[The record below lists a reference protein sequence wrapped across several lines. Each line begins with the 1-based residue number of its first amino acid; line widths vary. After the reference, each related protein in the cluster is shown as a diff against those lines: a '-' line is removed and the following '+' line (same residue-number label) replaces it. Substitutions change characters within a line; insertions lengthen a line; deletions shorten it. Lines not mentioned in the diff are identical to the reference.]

1 MFWGKKAVVRS
12 LFSREDTYFLCEKV
26 GNFKCISGD
35 FDDKTSVIRQKGE
48 SLNGCYKKTKHVKFS
63 EKWTFLTLRYTYVRA
78 ACQEVRNV
86 RAFFFFCNTSFEIH
100 PFALLPTKTCL
111 DWSLK
116 SIMMKQEDESTYKIK
131 MSYRQS
137 KSPFPLSHLIQTHCL
152 MVLMFCENSLFFW
165 FWWHLE
171 NWRYM
176 SQ

>member
-1 MFWGKKAVVRS
+1 MWKSWKFQMHFRWLWWQNVSNKAKGQISERVLQENKARQIFRKMNISYTPIHIRACCV
-12 LFSREDTYFLCEKV
+12 SRGT
-26 GNFKCISGD
+26 KCSC
-35 FDDKTSVIRQKGE
+35 F
-48 SLNGCYKKTKHVKFS
+48 
-63 EKWTFLTLRYTYVRA
+63 
-78 ACQEVRNV
+78 
-86 RAFFFFCNTSFEIH
+86 FFFFCNTSFEIH

-165 FWWHLE
+165 FWWHLV
-171 NWRYM
+171 NWRYI
-176 SQ
+176 SH